1 MGTPDPTYLGSNTVI
16 KFGSISG
23 KHSIKAFSL
32 AEMSTVYD
40 YMLAHDQFT
49 TQRFKM
55 ETSYSL
61 VHTSKFATS
70 VFYNF
75 C

>member
-1 MGTPDPTYLGSNTVI
+1 MGTPDLGSNTVI
-16 KFGSISG
+16 KFGSIAG

-32 AEMSTVYD
+32 PEMSTVR
-40 YMLAHDQFT
+40 LAHDQFT
-49 TQRFKM
+49 TRRFKM
-55 ETSYSL
+55 ETSL